1 LTFAAQ
7 KPVKNRALDSL
18 YPYKKAALCSAIL
31 PGGGQIYNSIH
42 SSKRKNAF
50 WKVPLIYAG
59 LGASSFLLIQNQQ
72 TVNSIKTEYAARQ
85 IGPALNPLWI
95 DYDNFALISL
105 YDQYARFRDLSI
117 LGVGAVYLFQILDA
131 AVEAHF
137 LRFDVS
143 KDLSLRFIPYAS
155 PQSLGCTAK
164 FTFKSNALR

>member
-1 LTFAAQ
+1 LTFTAQ
-7 KPVKNRALDSL
+7 KPVKNSALDSL
-18 YPYKKAALCSAIL
+18 YPYKKAALCSTLL
-31 PGGGQIYNSIH
+31 PGAGQIYNSIQ
-42 SSKRKNAF
+42 SSKRKNAY

-59 LGASSFLLIQNQQ
+59 LGATSFLLIQNQK

-85 IGPALNPLWI
+85 IGPAQNAVWM
-95 DYDNFALISL
+95 DYDNFALIAL

-143 KDLSLRFIPYAS
+143 KDLSLQFMPYANPYS
-155 PQSLGCTAK
+155 VGCTAK
-164 FTFKSNALR
+164 FTSNSIALR